1 MSLSF
6 NKLGANVVSVV
17 GALLFGAV
25 MFSAAVPVLP
35 VA

>member
-6 NKLGANVVSVV
+6 NKFGANVVSLI

-25 MFSAAVPVLP
+25 MLSAAVPVLP